1 MWESG
6 VNGILDY
13 INKGKR
19 KHLTKYL
26 KQIEATKESR
36 LYSEITPKG
45 ARKDTGTLFFFVST
59 KSRIMGQE
67 RELHTIIDTL
77 TEDGQE
83 EFREYIS
90 NHDAVAALMKEG
102 KEENNL
108 PTYNPETHCLYP
120 KSAFGRPRAALSEEE
135 KAQIKELRAA
145 GVGYNK
151 IAIKLHRN
159 NHVIIKYCKDVLG
172 EGRR

>member
-1 MWESG
+1 MWASG
-6 VNGILDY
+6 INGILDN

-19 KHLTKYL
+19 KQLTKYL
-26 KQIEATKESR
+26 KQIELTKDSR

-45 ARKDTGTLFFFVST
+45 ARKDKGTLFFFIST
-59 KSRIMGQE
+59 KSRVKGQE
-67 RELHTIIDTL
+67 RELHAIIDVL

-83 EFREYIS
+83 EFMEYIS
-90 NHDAVAALMKEG
+90 NHDEVAALLMEG
-102 KEENNL
+102 KEEDNL

-135 KAQIKELRAA
+135 KKQIMELRAA

-151 IAIKLHRN
+151 IAAKLHRN
-159 NHVIIKYCKDVLG
+159 NHVIIKYCKQFL
-172 EGRR
+172 E